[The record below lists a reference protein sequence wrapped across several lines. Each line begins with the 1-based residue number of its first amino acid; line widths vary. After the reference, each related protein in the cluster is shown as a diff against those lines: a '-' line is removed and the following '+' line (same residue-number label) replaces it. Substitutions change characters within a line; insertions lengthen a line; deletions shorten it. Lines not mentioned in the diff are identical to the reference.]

1 MSAEDDQRRV
11 RRAALS
17 IGVSVGIASAVIIA
31 AGVGI
36 LIAAIL
42 LNRRREGDE
51 SGGPAVGRRGDEFVI
66 DADHILP
73 VVIIVGI
80 AGVALLSLVAWFAAR
95 RSVGLLGD
103 ALRLQREF
111 VADAS
116 HELRTPLTALT
127 SRIQVL
133 QRRRERGEPIDDTV
147 LGLRRDAAMMA
158 DVLSDLLLAAEGEA
172 GAGPSSATVVEAA
185 SAAIESLR
193 PVADDADVEL
203 TLALATDARVGLPH
217 VTLVRLLIALL
228 DNAVQHAPPGSAV
241 TVQVESVGGLAQ
253 IRVSD
258 RGTGIHGIA
267 PEAVFERFA
276 RSSESGRR
284 RSFGLGLSLV
294 RDVAVR
300 AGGGVEVERTSED
313 GTTFLLRLPTVG

>member
-1 MSAEDDQRRV
+1 MSDEEDRRRV

-17 IGVSVGIASAVIIA
+17 IGASVGIASATVIA
-31 AGVGI
+31 AGVGT
-36 LIAAIL
+36 LIAVIL
-42 LNRRREGDE
+42 LSRRPRGDE
-51 SGGPAVGRRGDEFVI
+51 PGGPVVGGDEFVI

-73 VVIIVGI
+73 VVIALGIVG
-80 AGVALLSLVAWFAAR
+80 VVLLSVVAWFAAR
-95 RSVGLLGD
+95 RSVRPLGD

-133 QRRRERGEPIDDTV
+133 QRRRNRGEPIDDAV

-158 DVLSDLLLAAEGEA
+158 DVLNDLLLAAEG
-172 GAGPSSATVVEAA
+172 GAVIGPTSVPVSQAVT
-185 SAAIESLR
+185 AAIESLR
-193 PVADDADVEL
+193 PVADDAGVQLTVEL
-203 TLALATDARVGLPH
+203 AADARVGMPH
-217 VTLVRLLIALL
+217 VTLVRLLVALL
-228 DNAVQHAPPGSAV
+228 DNAVQHSPTGSAV
-241 TVQVESVGGLAQ
+241 TVHVASVGSTAQ

-258 RGTGIHGIA
+258 HGSGIHGIA

-276 RSSESGRR
+276 HSPESGRR
-284 RSFGLGLSLV
+284 RGFGLGLSLV

-300 AGGGVEVERTSED
+300 AGGAVEVEHTSGA
-313 GTTFLLRLPTVG
+313 GTTFLLRLPIAG